1 MIRPLPELPAQL
13 RRAALIVAVGLLTPL
28 RGAAQQELPGVD
40 TVAVRVYLVTI
51 GQGSPYWTR
60 FGHNALWIHDRER
73 GSDLAYNWG
82 LFDFTEPGFLRGVL
96 FGNPRYWMAGFEL
109 EGMLAAY
116 RWENR
121 SIDIQEL
128 ALLPD
133 DARRL
138 RDFVEWNAQPENRA
152 YRYDYYLDNCSTR
165 IRDLLDRTL
174 SGAIRAAT
182 DTGTTGETYRRHT
195 KRLLVGA
202 ASFSMF
208 SFLLGRP
215 ADQPI
220 SRWDEMFVPMLMRD
234 YLRTIR
240 VRDESGALV
249 PLVKREWRAFIA
261 QRAAERRHGGRV
273 G

>member
-1 MIRPLPELPAQL
+1 
-13 RRAALIVAVGLLTPL
+13 
-28 RGAAQQELPGVD
+28 
-40 TVAVRVYLVTI
+40 
-51 GQGSPYWTR
+51 
-60 FGHNALWIHDRER
+60 
-73 GSDLAYNWG
+73 
-82 LFDFTEPGFLRGVL
+82 
-96 FGNPRYWMAGFEL
+96 
-109 EGMLAAY
+109 
-116 RWENR
+116 
-121 SIDIQEL
+121 
-128 ALLPD
+128 
-133 DARRL
+133 
-138 RDFVEWNAQPENRA
+138 
-152 YRYDYYLDNCSTR
+152 
-165 IRDLLDRTL
+165 L

-261 QRAAERRHGGRV
+261 QRAAERRGPPKYVPGYTIAGVLLGAAIVALTLARGPGSPPRRLGASLAATWSVLAGLAGLATISAWAFTRHVFMYDNENVLQLTPLSLALAVFIALAARPAARRGKAWIALALAVVIVALSVFGLVAKFQLGYGQSNHEIIGLALPLHVATVVAVV
-273 G
+273 GLLRRGDAGSH